1 MNTED
6 AIEDYR
12 KLTCKLAKAVS
23 QLSYIRDRMNYINT
37 EMEWDGLFEV
47 NFDTALRELAE
58 VESAAIIYTL
68 EDEFENDENSANDNL
83 NNHT

>member
-1 MNTED
+1 
-6 AIEDYR
+6 
-12 KLTCKLAKAVS
+12 
-23 QLSYIRDRMNYINT
+23 MNYINT

-68 EDEFENDENSANDNL
+68 EDEFENDENSANYNL
-83 NNHT
+83 NNNA

>member
-1 MNTED
+1 MNIED

-12 KLTCKLAKAVS
+12 KLTYKLAKAVS

-68 EDEFENDENSANDNL
+68 EDEFENDENSANGNL

>member
-1 MNTED
+1 MNTND
-6 AIEDYR
+6 AIEQYR
-12 KLTCKLAKAVS
+12 ELTYKLAKAVS

-37 EMEWDGLFEV
+37 QMEWDGLFEV

-68 EDEFENDENSANDNL
+68 EDEFACDEDSINDKLST
-83 NNHT
+83 HK